1 MARQIASLVSFATLG
16 MDVSNTL
23 DLGFVL
29 RTQYIQKETMKT
41 KLLKKL
47 RKKFAWKCVRRDA
60 GGFMIDEWALLYID
74 QSIIT
79 FHSSSERVLYSMLT
93 CNAPEYSE
101 FNYWNRLLH
110 THVNKMMRREFN
122 RI

>member
-1 MARQIASLVSFATLG
+1 
-16 MDVSNTL
+16 
-23 DLGFVL
+23 
-29 RTQYIQKETMKT
+29 MKT

-60 GGFMIDEWALLYID
+60 GGFMRDEWVLLYID

-101 FNYWNRLLH
+101 FNYWNRLLD
-110 THVNKMMRREFN
+110 THMSKIARREFD
-122 RI
+122 RIGTNPTAFQRANADPI